1 MREKLRHKQA
11 FDYYYSLGGEASQSN
26 CSKVAEKFQISERTF
41 WNWYKALNWQ
51 HRVEQRDIENGKKLE
66 KKTDNAI
73 VNSKAD
79 YRALIKK
86 TVDEY
91 KERLRLGRIKITRP
105 QDLESL
111 AKLDLLLMGEDVGD
125 AVKLQVELIDSDSND
140 NKQDKDY

>member
-1 MREKLRHKQA
+1 MKETLRHKQA
-11 FDYYYSLGGEASQSN
+11 FDYYYSLGNERSFKLVESKYKVSN
-26 CSKVAEKFQISERTF
+26 MTVARWSKAF
-41 WNWYKALNWQ
+41 NWQ
-51 HRVEQRDIENGKKLE
+51 HRIEQRDIENSKKLE

-79 YRALIKK
+79 YRALIKQ

-111 AKLDLLLMGEDVGD
+111 AKLDLLLMGEETEITKVNSFYD
-125 AVKLQVELIDSDSND
+125 LIQQANQ
-140 NKQDKDY
+140 KQKEE